1 MAPVADGADGYEIVS
16 SAPEFTVDAE
26 SATALDLST
35 TRLQQ
40 QATVQDTDGPA
51 SPEIPLQVAQLHL
64 RVHEALREQKDQNKT
79 SDSAISWP
87 KRWLRSRQSGQQQ
100 GRGAGIWESSF
111 DGPSTTAGIGLVG
124 AYTTGITHKVS
135 DNVTCSHQLVL
146 TANTSD
152 TATLVGPVV
161 AGPSAAAATASNKAV
176 GSWATKKNGK
186 RAKLAGNMSNAPMKL
201 MWLLNPR
208 EMLFQWA
215 QARSEDAERLMRKKQ
230 KKEARQRR
238 KAAAR
243 LKAKGLPQLSE
254 EDEELAQQLQDALVG
269 VDNSPPGAVAAS
281 TANSKAKG
289 KAIVIENNAT
299 VGPSGQGASTITA
312 ETVPT
317 RPLSSIHEEVGTTSS
332 IAGHRLITQYGR
344 IWVPLQTPH
353 GEEES
358 VAAAGDGAS
367 MALYIGDDGD
377 VLDQHSGIVAP
388 PNSVADSGCSRQP
401 IDEQDSDSGQFQPKI
416 VTVLDNAVGPSII
429 PFTKRLREISER
441 DDRSFVTCLSQQ

>member
-1 MAPVADGADGYEIVS
+1 M
-16 SAPEFTVDAE
+16 
-26 SATALDLST
+26 
-35 TRLQQ
+35 
-40 QATVQDTDGPA
+40 VQNAYGPA
-51 SPEIPLQVAQLHL
+51 GPEIPLGVAQLHL
-64 RVHEALREQKDQNKT
+64 RVHEAHREQKEQT
-79 SDSAISWP
+79 ERSGSAIPWP
-87 KRWLRSRQSGQQQ
+87 KRWFRSRQTEQQQ
-100 GRGAGIWESSF
+100 DRAAGIWESSF
-111 DGPSTTAGIGLVG
+111 DGPATTAGIGLVG

-152 TATLVGPVV
+152 ATTLVAPVA

-215 QARSEDAERLMRKKQ
+215 QARSEDTERLMRKKQ
-230 KKEARQRR
+230 KKEARQRK

-269 VDNSPPGAVAAS
+269 DDNSSPEAAAAS
-281 TANSKAKG
+281 TANGKAKG
-289 KAIVIENNAT
+289 KAAKGKASVIENNAT
-299 VGPSGQGASTITA
+299 AEPSGQGACTITTG
-312 ETVPT
+312 TVPT

-332 IAGHRLITQYGR
+332 VAGHRLITQYGR

-358 VAAAGDGAS
+358 IAAAGDGAV
-367 MALYIGDDGD
+367 MAMYIGDDGD
-377 VLDQHSGIVAP
+377 VLNQHSGIVAP
-388 PNSVADSGCSRQP
+388 PNSVADSGCSLQP
-401 IDEQDSDSGQFQPKI
+401 IDEQDSDSGHFRPKI
-416 VTVLDNAVGPSII
+416 ATILDKAEGPSVI